1 MSTVTGQAS
10 SRWRVRGQFPAEN
23 KQGRQG
29 SDTDL
34 DLGAGHMDLLVTFV
48 KTHWTV
54 HLCLVWTLSGYRSHF
69 NEKLKDGFLILKI
82 AYIVKGNIPKQVC
95 FPFKQAVIKKHFKE
109 ICLKNKHDSVLT
121 LKLKIYILIHFQPL
135 AFSSCLTDQHNSD
148 STQRRGKLLEPEPSS
163 QKRSTLCPPQEADPT
178 TCLLLRYCLIT

>member
-1 MSTVTGQAS
+1 MVCVWGGWHHKLGYQATSENVCPTAVLSMRGTQKEWEWREGVSQSHMLMRFQEGLEQAALMSTVKGQARG
-10 SRWRVRGQFPAEN
+10 RWCVRGQFPAEN

-69 NEKLKDGFLILKI
+69 NEKLKDGFLILKN

-95 FPFKQAVIKKHFKE
+95 FPFKQAAIK
-109 ICLKNKHDSVLT
+109 NT
-121 LKLKIYILIHFQPL
+121 LRKYVSK
-135 AFSSCLTDQHNSD
+135 TNM
-148 STQRRGKLLEPEPSS
+148 TQSLP
-163 QKRSTLCPPQEADPT
+163 
-178 TCLLLRYCLIT
+178 